1 MGDTSDLDQ
10 QIEQLRK
17 CEIIKVCR
25 QGVLNPD
32 SNEKWVP
39 VLIFCQNYRYC
50 NSPVFYGTSGGWG
63 QRIQNVQFRIRI

>member
-17 CEIIKVCR
+17 CEIIKVSR
-25 QGVLNPD
+25 RGVLNPD

-39 VLIFCQNYRYC
+39 LLIF
-50 NSPVFYGTSGGWG
+50 V
-63 QRIQNVQFRIRI
+63 RITVTVIHLCSM